1 MSLIVATVAELTVV
15 ALVKVKFTFEKVLT
29 SMDGVSFV
37 ALVLGSSSVTFPISS
52 AMFLSSCPRALTVV
66 SLKLL
71 VLLLVYSTFS
81 RF

>member
-52 AMFLSSCPRALTVV
+52 AMFLSSCPRALTV

-71 VLLLVYSTFS
+71 VLLLVISSFS